1 MSAYVVD
8 PEVIDV
14 IVAGVENLAR
24 SSATTHLLPTSWAA
38 MAGQWEKL
46 GRDLLSLNVAAVNER
61 YGERE
66 QPPTYHRTLRLPP
79 DSFVL
84 LKAAH
89 ELLYQCAEGEAQ
101 ETVLF
106 AELTVFCSSLA
117 DQIVRD
123 LPAYQSAAV
132 GPGSGW
138 PVQVQEPPAPPV
150 RRETEYLSA
159 AETAKLLRQAL
170 AQAFPGVKFR
180 VRSKTYSGGAGID
193 VDWLEGP
200 AHKDVDHVAQQ
211 FSGAT
216 FDGMIDLKEYKPAV
230 ELAGHD
236 RPVHFGADFV
246 FCRRYTQEEVA
257 QGWTPFSQEVK

>member
-14 IVAGVENLAR
+14 IVAGAKNLAR
-24 SSATTHLLPTSWAA
+24 SSATAHVLPTSWAA
-38 MAGQWEKL
+38 MAGQGEKL

-66 QPPTYHRTLRLPP
+66 QPPTYHRPLRLPP
-79 DSFVL
+79 DRLVL
-84 LKAAH
+84 LKAAR
-89 ELLYQCAEGEAQ
+89 ELLYNCAEGEAQ

-117 DQIVRD
+117 GQIVRD
-123 LPAYQSAAV
+123 LPAYQSASV

-138 PVQVQEPPAPPV
+138 PVPVQEPPS
-150 RRETEYLSA
+150 RETEFLSA

-180 VRSKTYSGGAGID
+180 VRSKTYSGGASID

-200 AHKDVDHVAQQ
+200 AHDEVDRVAQR

>member
-14 IVAGVENLAR
+14 IVAGVEHLAR
-24 SSATTHLLPTSWAA
+24 SSATAHLLPTSWAA
-38 MAGQWEKL
+38 LAGQGEKL

-66 QPPTYHRTLRLPP
+66 QPPLYHRTPRLAP
-79 DSFVL
+79 DRFVL

-89 ELLYQCAEGEAQ
+89 ELHYNSAEGEAQ

-106 AELTVFCSSLA
+106 AELTVFCATLA
-117 DQIVRD
+117 GEIVRD
-123 LPAYQSAAV
+123 LPAYKNAAV

-138 PVQVQEPPAPPV
+138 PVPVPEPPAPPV
-150 RRETEYLSA
+150 RRETEFLSA

-170 AQAFPGVKFR
+170 ARAFPGVKFR
-180 VRSKTYSGGAGID
+180 VRSKTYSGGASID
-193 VDWLEGP
+193 VDWIDGP
-200 AHKDVDHVAQQ
+200 EHTAVDHVAQQ

-216 FDGMIDLKEYKPAV
+216 FDGMIDLKEYKPPV
-230 ELAGHD
+230 ELEGHD